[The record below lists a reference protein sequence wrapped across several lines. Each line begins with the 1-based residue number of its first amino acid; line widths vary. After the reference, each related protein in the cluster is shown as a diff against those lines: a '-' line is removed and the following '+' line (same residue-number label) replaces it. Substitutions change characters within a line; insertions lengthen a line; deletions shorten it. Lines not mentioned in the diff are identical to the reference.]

1 MNNVQVKKAS
11 GELEAFSEE
20 KVRQSLQR
28 AGAKAEVIDKILI
41 ELKGKLHE
49 GISTRAI
56 YKQVFNLLNQL
67 QEHQGYRYSLKEAL
81 MKLGPSGYP
90 FEKFIGKLLEYQ
102 GYKIRVNVEIM
113 GKCVSHEIDVIAE
126 KNSEVSLIECKF
138 HNHSGIKTRVKTALY
153 VQARFEDV
161 VEKEESKKY
170 QQIWLVTNTKLTDRA
185 ISYGECKGMKM
196 LAWRYPEEN
205 SLEKMIEKS
214 GLLPVTVL
222 SFLNQ
227 KEIRILMDNNI
238 VVCRD
243 AGKITAETMVNWGID
258 KEKAGKIKQV
268 TASFL

>member
-113 GKCVSHEIDVIAE
+113 G
-126 KNSEVSLIECKF
+126 
-138 HNHSGIKTRVKTALY
+138 
-153 VQARFEDV
+153 
-161 VEKEESKKY
+161 
-170 QQIWLVTNTKLTDRA
+170 
-185 ISYGECKGMKM
+185 
-196 LAWRYPEEN
+196 
-205 SLEKMIEKS
+205 
-214 GLLPVTVL
+214 
-222 SFLNQ
+222 
-227 KEIRILMDNNI
+227 
-238 VVCRD
+238 
-243 AGKITAETMVNWGID
+243 
-258 KEKAGKIKQV
+258 
-268 TASFL
+268 

>member
-1 MNNVQVKKAS
+1 MNNIQVKKAS

-28 AGAKAEVIDKILI
+28 AGAKAEVIEKII
-41 ELKGKLHE
+41 IDLKSKLHD

-102 GYKIRVNVEIM
+102 GYKTRVNVEIM

-126 KNSEVSLIECKF
+126 KNNETALIECKF
-138 HNHSGIKTRVKTALY
+138 HNHHGIKTRVKTALY

-161 VEKEESKKY
+161 VEKNEKY
-170 QQIWLVTNTKLTDRA
+170 KNIWLVTNTKLTDRA

-196 LAWRYPEEN
+196 LAWRYPQEN
-205 SLEKMIEKS
+205 SLEQMIEKS
-214 GLLPVTVL
+214 KLLPVTVL
-222 SFLNQ
+222 SFLSQ

-243 AGKITAETMVNWGID
+243 AGKITAETMINWGIE
-258 KEKAGKIKQV
+258 KEKAEKIKQV
-268 TASFL
+268 ITSFL